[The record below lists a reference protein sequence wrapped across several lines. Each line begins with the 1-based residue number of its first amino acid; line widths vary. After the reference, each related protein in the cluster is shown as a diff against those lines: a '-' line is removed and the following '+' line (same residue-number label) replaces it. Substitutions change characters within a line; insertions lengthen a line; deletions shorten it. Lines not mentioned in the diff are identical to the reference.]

1 MSQAALDKI
10 KELNHA
16 YHTLTGRDA
25 YEYASVTTPSTTRY
39 VFATSNRVFTNTGDA
54 LTHMT
59 EVLEKARSGWTH
71 DEILYG
77 KGNGSVL
84 NPYPDAPRVNRGAW

>member
-10 KELNHA
+10 KELNRS

-25 YEYASVTTPSTTRY
+25 YEYASSPNPTTTRY
-39 VFATSNRVFTNTGDA
+39 VFATSSRVFTSTGDA

-59 EVLEKARSGWTH
+59 EVLEKAQSGWTH
-71 DEILYG
+71 DEIVYG

-84 NPYPDAPRVNRGAW
+84 NPYSESRPVNRGAW